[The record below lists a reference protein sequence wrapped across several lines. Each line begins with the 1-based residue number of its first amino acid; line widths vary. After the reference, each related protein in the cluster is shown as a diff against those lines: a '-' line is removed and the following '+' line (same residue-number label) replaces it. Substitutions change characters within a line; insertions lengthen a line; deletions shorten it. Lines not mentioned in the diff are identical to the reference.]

1 MSEFNLQRLG
11 VWMEPKP
18 GNPQEIEGVLNS
30 AIAGGRARGRRR
42 AIGGTAKAKPTQ
54 AT

>member
-11 VWMEPKP
+11 VLMEPKP

-30 AIAGGRARGRRR
+30 ANAGGRAGASTSPWRNC
-42 AIGGTAKAKPTQ
+42 
-54 AT
+54 